1 MPALPSTAASR
12 STASRVTASSR
23 PARSSCP
30 GTPRRCAAAR
40 LSRAAALRVLVKCAI
55 AELDDEAEDVGLEPR
70 VLDAV
75 IAADQR
81 HDLAA
86 VEGLADLRAGL
97 LRQVGRRQPVGIAV
111 EGKGGRD
118 LQGLGDVIEP
128 AGGDPDA
135 AGLVFLDRPG
145 GHPRLARPR
154 SLAPSQPRAALAH
167 A

>member
-97 LRQVGRRQPVGIAV
+97 LRQVGRRQPVGIAA
-111 EGKGGRD
+111 EEKSGRD
-118 LQGLGDVIEP
+118 PPSPGAVIEP
-128 AGGDPDA
+128 AGGDTA
-135 AGLVFLDRPG
+135 A
-145 GHPRLARPR
+145 ARPAL
-154 SLAPSQPRAALAH
+154 LALP
-167 A
+167 